1 MRVSL
6 GNSLNIDRI
15 WHKADPPRTV
25 PCGRLD
31 TYAKVEKHSCDA
43 SLGSERRPGEDI
55 RFPLGVPPMSEK
67 CFSFSRMRW
76 RVECHSFKMR
86 DAFDDEWLG
95 ALHQFPTILHAR
107 ASFSFDVTQDSL
119 QKALVSALASLGEVS
134 LPKMITV
141 ADRVG
146 YSGGKIGFKIGIGN
160 GEAFD
165 VLDAREEERIL
176 DRIEN
181 RGAFGALDLAFHLH
195 YTIDDGRRHKLHE
208 DHYLVR
214 LVFQLGRV
222 EVLVHHLKG
231 IKRVEPVELVRLIL
245 ERLNIELANKR
256 FPQADLES
264 VSSS

>member
-1 MRVSL
+1 
-6 GNSLNIDRI
+6 
-15 WHKADPPRTV
+15 
-25 PCGRLD
+25 
-31 TYAKVEKHSCDA
+31 
-43 SLGSERRPGEDI
+43 
-55 RFPLGVPPMSEK
+55 
-67 CFSFSRMRW
+67 
-76 RVECHSFKMR
+76 MR
-86 DAFDDEWLG
+86 DGFGDEWLG

-107 ASFSFDVTQDSL
+107 ASFSFDLSPDSF
-119 QKALVSALASLGEVS
+119 QKALVSALSSLRALT
-134 LPKMITV
+134 LPRMLTV
-141 ADRVG
+141 ADKDG

-165 VLDAREEERIL
+165 VLDAKEEERVL

-195 YTIDDGRRHKLHE
+195 YTIDDSRMHKLHE

-214 LVFQLGRV
+214 LVFQAGRV

-231 IKRVEPVELVRLIL
+231 IKRVEPVEVVRLIL

-256 FPQADLES
+256 FPLADLES